1 MVSLGVVY
9 LHAIS
14 LVAVVVAESS
24 DVKRPAAAPKRQH
37 RGRLEGMIKT
47 RKAEKETRKAERETR
62 KAEGDTNAVAFSRR
76 LRSRRVHLKRRQRG
90 RSDRNDHL
98 CLVPHWRSVGS
109 APRAASSAA
118 PPPTWSG
125 RPAGARLE
133 KDPRSPMSRRASRIE
148 QRSAWDSSTVVGL
161 GTLPPGV
168 DGDRAHQLLRRLRG
182 DLQRESSACSERGRP
197 CSRRR
202 KQPFR
207 AFQSLSEATWG
218 REGKR
223 SACCSEKREMRC
235 VLEHRKAACLSESG
249 RTSSG
254 SSATASWNDPR
265 SRMSHVA
272 HRHESTKKQK
282 RNKIIRRGSWVVRPP
297 PRPRTPRPPT
307 RPPNWPQPEVIR
319 AIYPRS
325 EVIGPSIHN
334 PR

>member
-37 RGRLEGMIKT
+37 RGRLEGMIKTRKAEKET

-207 AFQSLSEATWG
+207 AFQSLSEPFRGDLGPRRKTQRLLF
-218 REGKR
+218 REERNALCVGTQE
-223 SACCSEKREMRC
+223 SSLPFRE
-235 VLEHRKAACLSESG
+235 
-249 RTSSG
+249 
-254 SSATASWNDPR
+254 
-265 SRMSHVA
+265 
-272 HRHESTKKQK
+272 
-282 RNKIIRRGSWVVRPP
+282 RPY
-297 PRPRTPRPPT
+297 
-307 RPPNWPQPEVIR
+307 Q
-319 AIYPRS
+319 
-325 EVIGPSIHN
+325 
-334 PR
+334 